1 MSDSAPSSVSRK
13 INRSICTGDFD
24 LSKALDFS
32 LCWKISVYRT
42 RAARTLRN
50 MILLFDRFNVGI
62 EINNIVLDRHRSP
75 IQTILK
81 RVNKF
86 YSSFVVFLFLFINC
100 FRNNGNRDEWKQ
112 IFEATDDNYATD
124 ISSIKFY
131 HFIKILFHCFTL
143 LSKISLFYFI
153 FKSIGSLFHQ
163 RIERRD

>member
-32 LCWKISVYRT
+32 LCRKISVYRT

-62 EINNIVLDRHRSP
+62 EINIVLDRHRSP
-75 IQTILK
+75 IQTILE

-86 YSSFVVFLFLFINC
+86 YSSFVVFLFRFIDC
-100 FRNNGNRDEWKQ
+100 SWDNGNRDEWKQ

-131 HFIKILFHCFTL
+131 HFIKILFYCFTL
-143 LSKISLFYFI
+143 LSEISLFYFI
-153 FKSIGSLFHQ
+153 FKSIGSSFHQ

>member
-1 MSDSAPSSVSRK
+1 MSRK

-32 LCWKISVYRT
+32 LCRKISVYRT

-62 EINNIVLDRHRSP
+62 EINIVLDRHRSP

-86 YSSFVVFLFLFINC
+86 YSSFVVFLFRFINC
-100 FRNNGNRDEWKQ
+100 FWDNGNRDEWKQ

-124 ISSIKFY
+124 ISSINFY
-131 HFIKILFHCFTL
+131 HFIKILFHCFAL
-143 LSKISLFYFI
+143 LSEISLFYFI
-153 FKSIGSLFHQ
+153 FKSIGSSFHQ

>member
-32 LCWKISVYRT
+32 LCRKISVYRT

-62 EINNIVLDRHRSP
+62 EINIVLDRHRSP
-75 IQTILK
+75 IQTILE

-86 YSSFVVFLFLFINC
+86 YSSFVVFLFRFIDC
-100 FRNNGNRDEWKQ
+100 SWDNGNRDEWKQ

-143 LSKISLFYFI
+143 LSEISLFYFI
-153 FKSIGSLFHQ
+153 FKSIGSSFHQ

>member
-1 MSDSAPSSVSRK
+1 MSRK

-50 MILLFDRFNVGI
+50 MILFFDRFNVGI
-62 EINNIVLDRHRSP
+62 EINIVLDRHRSP
-75 IQTILK
+75 IQIILK

-100 FRNNGNRDEWKQ
+100 FSDNGNRDEWKQ
-112 IFEATDDNYATD
+112 IFEATVDNYATV

-153 FKSIGSLFHQ
+153 FKSTGSSFHQ
-163 RIERRD
+163 RIERGD